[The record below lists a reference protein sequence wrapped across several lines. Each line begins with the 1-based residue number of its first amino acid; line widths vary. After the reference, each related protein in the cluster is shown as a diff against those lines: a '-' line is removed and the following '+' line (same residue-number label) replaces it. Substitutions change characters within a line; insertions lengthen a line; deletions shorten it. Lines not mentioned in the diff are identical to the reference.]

1 MGNQYDVI
9 YTKIKRSLLSSKW
22 LKNNNVDMYTI
33 ETRLKSITFKSNLN
47 TIIKNKRYSCKNI
60 LSLCESMMN
69 DISPIAPPENWLEYL
84 FNYTL
89 HKSFPS
95 AVQMELSVEYDLSCE
110 LYLKLLRILSD
121 EERLSNCDSF
131 KCNYPL
137 TFLTVDEVN
146 SLEYK
151 DEYKKFITAFKND
164 YIYEMMKLSQEY
176 QGYNTLDHICGVHYV
191 AMFVSHQLKY
201 KDFPIDLGRVS
212 GAAAGHD
219 IGKYGCKGLELKR
232 VPHLHYYYTDVWF
245 KKFNINF
252 IRNIAVSH
260 STWDLELE
268 NLSLESL
275 ILIYSDFRVKNK
287 GRKMHIY
294 SLEDSFNVIL
304 EKLEN
309 VDEAKE
315 KRYRKVYAKLKD
327 FEDFLC
333 SMGIE
338 TDVECAA
345 LYSTKVTTPN
355 YALLHGNNIIQG
367 LKFNAINHNIN
378 LMHLLRD
385 NHSLDLVLER
395 ARSEKDWKNLREY
408 LRAIEEYS
416 TYLTQEQKKQTLEF
430 LFRQLTHSE
439 DDIRRKCAS
448 IMGMLIAYYDEDYR
462 KEIPS
467 DSVILNESKSVN
479 LLKYYINMMVHP
491 KRQSIA
497 IHKEWIGYSTR
508 ITINSLFEHSRENML
523 EKYRDVIADYYI
535 INQPINIESQLYLL
549 EAAKYIPMEDEDE
562 SVKSILSYV
571 LHMLNKRN
579 STLRMAALETTKTL
593 IEKISNTFFI
603 QGLVEYIHKIPKT
616 TKSPAENMLL
626 RYICYKLGLVQHQE
640 RYTEYCILDTEKIG
654 DIFLSNLKSATNW
667 IVKKN
672 QIDLLV
678 EYVLDNSSESLQTA
692 MHFCNILKVSEVESV
707 RTRAGMALLKIMPAL
722 SLSKRN
728 EIAVELLRALE
739 IEGQRFTEYIPLY
752 LGQIILY
759 LPPKELN
766 EIIEDQVSKIKKSNN
781 NLKTL
786 ILRTIGVT
794 LSYYPQYYLR
804 FKDSYNNHTKRLND
818 MLGILLNGL
827 GDYSTKVNQA
837 AIGVIGRDIFSS
849 SHLTLE
855 EKETAFKL
863 IGKKTLT
870 LITQTNEDRLLFLSN
885 SAALNHIYRFI
896 SDFTYIKGD
905 LHIETPKKIAFFPG
919 TFDPFTLSH
928 KEIARGISDDGFEV
942 YLAVDEFSWSK
953 RTLPNLLRK
962 KIINM
967 SIAEELNIFLFPGD
981 MQINIANPVDLK
993 KLKRLFPD
1001 SEVHMVA
1008 GSDVI
1013 INASSYKKNIDGDS
1027 IQTFPHI
1034 IFTRGKRKELE
1045 EAIKTIK
1052 NHVSILS
1059 LSSKFQDISSTQI
1072 RTCIDQNRDISK
1084 LINPVAERYIY
1095 ENGFY
1100 QREPLNKLSIN
1111 PSWIDVIHHEDITD
1125 KHIKNISQKFT
1136 GKNDANI
1143 INFLLAFRHKESTKM
1158 VILKDKLNDKIL
1170 AFSTFYWLRS
1180 TNYYNELNDT
1190 TICNYLRSKAKGRT
1204 IHINGLY
1211 VNDVETSINL
1221 YQTLISETLAF
1232 AVAKDYEYAIFED
1245 SSNITK
1251 NKEILNWLKLSG
1263 FMEVPHENPEVN
1275 VLSVDMSNPIVIN
1288 LDIDKVIKEP
1298 YRSNTKVKNIIRNN
1312 RYTLLN
1318 SLKNLY
1324 PGNLI
1329 LSFDHE
1335 LMSQSLI
1342 KLICEENGVPT
1353 EVSVPRKLG
1362 NDMCVPYGDIL
1373 DRYVVPNTVTKSL
1386 HIEKLF
1392 APDTKSFNIVEFPYY
1407 LSMENQIK
1415 MIQSFKRDVILVD
1428 NLLHKGYRMQALDP
1442 LLNKYN
1448 LKIKNV
1454 LVGILSGRGKDLMD
1468 RQNREVRSVH
1478 FIPRLRIWFNE
1489 SNLYP
1494 FLGGDALWR
1503 GNPPTRNLIPS
1514 INMILPYTYP
1524 FFIRDTSKN
1533 SIFDFSKVCL
1543 ENSMNMLNII
1553 EDEFYKYSSR
1563 NLTLS
1568 NLGEV
1573 LNIPRIPDKGESIKY
1588 SLHQSPSHYLENDF
1602 ELLNRF
1608 EDSWT

>member
-1 MGNQYDVI
+1 MSNQYDII
-9 YTKIKRSLLSSKW
+9 YKKIKRSLSSSKW
-22 LKNNNVDMYTI
+22 LKNNNVDITI
-33 ETRLKSITFKSNLN
+33 IESGIKSITFKSNLN

-89 HKSFPS
+89 NKSFPS
-95 AVQMELSVEYDLSCE
+95 AVQTELFEEYDISCE
-110 LYLKLLRILSD
+110 LYLRLLRILSD
-121 EERLSNCDSF
+121 VERYSKCDSF

-137 TFLTVDEVN
+137 TFLTAEEIN

-151 DEYKKFITAFKND
+151 EEYKKFLTVFKND

-191 AMFVSHQLKY
+191 AMFIAYQLKS

-219 IGKYGCKGLELKR
+219 IGKYGCKGMELKR

-245 KKFNINF
+245 KKYNINF
-252 IRNIAVSH
+252 IRNIAVNH

-309 VDEAKE
+309 LDQAKE

-327 FEDFLC
+327 FEDFL
-333 SMGIE
+333 SSSGIE
-338 TDVECAA
+338 TDLNCTP
-345 LYSTKVTTPN
+345 LYSSKITMPN
-355 YALLHGNNIIQG
+355 YALLHGKNIIQG
-367 LKFNAINHNIN
+367 LKFNAIDHNIN

-408 LRAIEEYS
+408 LRAIKEYC

-430 LFRQLTHSE
+430 LFGQLTHSE

-462 KEIPS
+462 KEIPA
-467 DSVILNESKSVN
+467 DSVILNESKSVD
-479 LLKYYINMMVHP
+479 LLKYYLNLMVHP

-497 IHKEWIGYSTR
+497 IHKKWIGYSTR
-508 ITINSLFEHSRENML
+508 ITINSLFKNSRDNM
-523 EKYRDVIADYYI
+523 EKKYRDVIAHYYV
-535 INQPINIESQLYLL
+535 INKSTNIESQLYLL
-549 EAAKYIPMEDEDE
+549 EAAKYIPMNDEDE
-562 SVKSILSYV
+562 SVKAILSYV
-571 LHMLNKRN
+571 LNMLNKKN
-579 STLRMAALETTKTL
+579 SSLRISALETSKTL
-593 IEKISNTFFI
+593 INKMSNNFFI
-603 QGLVEYIHKIPKT
+603 EGLKEYINSLHKSI
-616 TKSPAENMLL
+616 KSPAENMLI
-626 RYICYKLGLVQHQE
+626 RSICSKLELVE
-640 RYTEYCILDTEKIG
+640 LLDIYTEYCTLDKEKIG

-678 EYVLDNSSESLQTA
+678 EYVLDNSSDSLQTA

-707 RTRAGMALLKIMPAL
+707 RTRAGIALLKIMPAL

-739 IEGQRFTEYIPLY
+739 IEGQHFTEYIPLY

-786 ILRTIGVT
+786 ILKTIGIA
-794 LSYYPQYYLR
+794 LKYYPEYKVR
-804 FKDSYNNHTKRLND
+804 FKDSSKNHNYRLHD
-818 MLGILLNGL
+818 MLGILMNGL

-837 AIGVIGRDIFSS
+837 AIGVIGRDIFAS

-855 EKETAFKL
+855 DKERTFTL
-863 IGKKTLT
+863 MGKKTLT
-870 LITQTNEDRLLFLSN
+870 LLTQTNENRLLFLSN

-896 SDFTYIKGD
+896 SDFTHSKGN
-905 LHIETPKKIAFFPG
+905 LQIEIPKKIAFFPG

-928 KEIARGISDDGFEV
+928 KEIARAISDEGFEV

-981 MQINIANPVDLK
+981 IQINIANPVDLK
-993 KLKRLFPD
+993 KLKRLFPN

-1013 INASSYKKNIDGDS
+1013 TNASSYQKEPLPYS

-1034 IFTRGKRKELE
+1034 IFTRGKRKELD
-1045 EAIKTIK
+1045 EAIKSIK

-1059 LSSKFQDISSTQI
+1059 LSSKFRDISSTQI
-1072 RTCIDQNRDISK
+1072 RNCIDQNRDISK

-1111 PSWIDVIHHEDITD
+1111 PSWIDVIHHEDIED

-1136 GKNDANI
+1136 GKNDSDI
-1143 INFLLAFRHKESTKM
+1143 IKFLLDFRHKESTKM
-1158 VILKDKLNDKIL
+1158 VILKDKLTDKIL

-1180 TNYYNELNDT
+1180 TNFYNELHDT
-1190 TICNYLRSKAKGRT
+1190 TICNYLRSQAKGRT

-1211 VNDVETSINL
+1211 VNESETSINL

-1263 FMEVPHENPEVN
+1263 FIEVPHENPEVN

-1298 YRSNTKVKNIIRNN
+1298 YRSNNKVKNIVKDN

-1318 SLKNLY
+1318 SLTKLY
-1324 PGNLI
+1324 PGNLV

-1342 KLICEENGVPT
+1342 KLICEENNVPT

-1362 NDMCVPYGDIL
+1362 DDMCVPYGDIL

-1392 APDTKSFNIVEFPYY
+1392 APNTKSFNIVEFPYY
-1407 LSMENQIK
+1407 LSMENQVK

-1442 LLNKYN
+1442 LLKKCN

-1454 LVGILSGRGKDLMD
+1454 IVGILSGRGKDLMD
-1468 RQNREVRSVH
+1468 MQNREVRSVY

-1514 INMILPYTYP
+1514 INMVLPYTFP

-1543 ENSMNMLNII
+1543 DNSMNMLKVI
-1553 EDEFYKYSSR
+1553 EGEFYKYSSR

-1573 LNIPRIPDKGESIKY
+1573 LYVPRIPEKGDGIKY
-1588 SLHQSPSHYLENDF
+1588 ELHQSPSHYLENDF

-1608 EDSWT
+1608 EESWN